1 MSPGI
6 ELGINHHVPAVKT
19 SKNLRRGGSTPTVLG
34 NRYSLTKRIAIGGM
48 GEVWAATDTVLGRE
62 VAVKILRDD
71 LVDSPVFLAR
81 FRAEARHTAALAH
94 PGIASVFDY
103 GEDGD
108 DESRESRT
116 SSWNWFPANPS
127 RR

>member
-1 MSPGI
+1 
-6 ELGINHHVPAVKT
+6 VPAVET
-19 SKNLRRGGSTPTVLG
+19 SPTPRRAGPSPTVLG
-34 NRYSLTKRIAIGGM
+34 GRYSLTKRIAIGGM

-94 PGIASVFDY
+94 PGIAGIFDY
-103 GEDGD
+103 GE
-108 DESRESRT
+108 ELAARQRVAYLLT
-116 SSWNWFPANPS
+116 QPV
-127 RR
+127 